1 VKIVPLTEEH
11 AAEISGWQYEFPYEW
26 YDTSN
31 DPRKV
36 ELFAHPAQRE
46 GLRAVIG
53 DDDELV
59 GFFNFVREGDEVRL
73 GLGMRPDLTGRGF
86 AQPFI
91 QAGLDYATL
100 EWRPRKFRLW
110 VASWNERAVRAYRR
124 AGFAEVRPHERSR
137 FVEMEREGLI

>member
-1 VKIVPLTEEH
+1 MNLVPLTDDH
-11 AAEISGWQYEFPYEW
+11 AAAISGWQYEFPYEW
-26 YDTSN
+26 YDTSS

-36 ELFAHPAQRE
+36 ELFAHPQRRE
-46 GLRAVIG
+46 SLRAVV
-53 DDDELV
+53 DDDGELV

-73 GLGMRPDLTGRGF
+73 GLGMRPDLTGHGF

-91 QAGLDYATL
+91 RAGLNYAAL

-110 VASWNERAVRAYRR
+110 VARWNERALRAYRR
-124 AGFAEVRPHERSR
+124 AGFREVKRDAESR

>member
-1 VKIVPLTEEH
+1 MKIVPLTEEH

-53 DDDELV
+53 DDGELV
-59 GFFNFVREGDEVRL
+59 GFFNFLREGD
-73 GLGMRPDLTGRGF
+73 
-86 AQPFI
+86 
-91 QAGLDYATL
+91 
-100 EWRPRKFRLW
+100 
-110 VASWNERAVRAYRR
+110 
-124 AGFAEVRPHERSR
+124 
-137 FVEMEREGLI
+137 